1 MNKQPI
7 KPGKPS
13 TTYRA
18 LRLMRIISENA
29 QRALENR
36 LPNRLTSRQFEVLN
50 RLYFVGDQTVSQLS
64 AAFEV
69 SAPSMSQMITRLRL
83 EGVIETT
90 RKSDDA
96 RAKLVCLT
104 EDGKGILEST
114 VQSLMTGFEP
124 VEEALGDARLQHLLQ
139 ELEVVH
145 GALRRVASGTKGKDT
160 DAEP

>member
-1 MNKQPI
+1 MNGQPA
-7 KPGKPS
+7 KPS

-29 QRALENR
+29 QRALGNR

-90 RKSDDA
+90 HKSDDA
-96 RAKLVCLT
+96 RAKLVGLT
-104 EDGKGILEST
+104 EHGKGILEST
-114 VQSLMTGFEP
+114 VESLRSGFEP

-139 ELEVVH
+139 ELEAFHVALS
-145 GALRRVASGTKGKDT
+145 GAASRTKGT
-160 DAEP
+160 DADAQP

>member
-1 MNKQPI
+1 MSEQPA
-7 KPGKPS
+7 KPS

-36 LPNRLTSRQFEVLN
+36 LPNKLTSGQFEVLN
-50 RLYFVGDQTVSQLS
+50 RLYFVGDQTVSQLA
-64 AAFEV
+64 AAFKV

-96 RAKLVCLT
+96 RAKLVGIS
-104 EDGKGILEST
+104 EDGKSILEST
-114 VQSLMTGFEP
+114 VQSLMSGFEP

-139 ELEVVH
+139 ELEAIH
-145 GALRRVASGTKGKDT
+145 GALSEVASRTKST
-160 DAEP
+160 DADAES